1 MKPRKSNVTFSD
13 DAALEYIMALENP
26 HKVGWDS
33 KNRVWR
39 TPKEKGYDKN
49 QIAYGLDIRQD
60 HNPVV
65 YNFLKEKGRLKD
77 PWLTEGEA
85 TDLMAQLYADK
96 NGSVN
101 KAVEKMG
108 GNISQ
113 RGYNV
118 LRGMAWHGHPMK
130 QLLNPDSITGKAF
143 LRAIA
148 NGDRDLNSVFDAYYG
163 YGSNA
168 TQFADRIKADARQR
182 GSIIMET
189 LGDGNKRM
197 RFQPVPQWEP
207 QPLPQPI
214 PETQYP
220 LNGSQAPESIS
231 SWNAAQSPSATPTIP
246 SIQKLN
252 NERQKAVQGA
262 FQLPEVTVTGNR
274 RTSLLPRIPSLSDVM
289 QAYSPQ
295 NQLNRQLAQS
305 LGLDEFQNDLDV
317 MSDLFKFKN
326 GKLPKYDGGK
336 QVIGS
341 NVNMND
347 DGTFTDDYT
356 RVFDDLVVTP
366 KGPRI
371 KPGQLHKYQEPW
383 DDEKF
388 TNAVTLGGLN
398 NLSPAQ
404 WVGRLSDVVSTMNGN
419 MNLSTLSNRWLYGNP
434 GTFSISK
441 PLEKYS
447 EEHPNAANAA
457 NMLFDFWTLGGP
469 SILRNARN
477 INIKDTWREIDADHY
492 RMNDYY
498 VPEQLGGHEIDDFF
512 DTLFGSNRTSNIS
525 PLKQANKTVEEIKP
539 VNSTNVTNNSNIS
552 PVKNLEQ
559 DEPLSMI
566 DTPSYRDRRIFRQ
579 YEQDLPDIIHMEDE
593 WRNGGYQGSKPR
605 LLPYLQYS
613 NMSSEDAFKLIFGDA
628 RVDPETGRK
637 YFMVLPQYKDF
648 VTLRGVSK
656 PWGYSFSGV
665 QPSGAYDKSWASY
678 KDIPDEIKNGG
689 YLIVPDE
696 ASLQYALGTAAQP
709 VKNKV
714 IKPKLSKDRVD
725 WSDYKKQLRDKIN
738 EDWEQNGPLRSH
750 LQRSGITNP
759 DILMDYMI
767 TPEQAWNMSMK
778 DPGLNI
784 GQMLFNSQIE
794 DEIFRNGIFLKSFNQ
809 SLNKILKSRGYPGMQ
824 INTDNIIT
832 KGNVLNQVRHH
843 TNKTNATKKIMSA
856 AFHDVLK
863 RDQDAAKEFYTLVDN
878 KYDNAFASTNK
889 GVMYIPPK
897 TSNFGRTVSHEMG
910 HLEDMNVF
918 GDDPVYG
925 IVESTQ
931 NTITPRSTSDL
942 FKKAFDLSKLDESTA
957 KYFGGVFSNS
967 TEMAQRATQIADYLG
982 LKKGEP
988 ITPEKLRYAIDNYIK
1003 DTGMDNNMSEF
1014 FSTIKDIDAAAKWM
1028 SAFHKAVVPGAIS
1041 TATYKALQ
1049 PRKKKKQ

>member
-1 MKPRKSNVTFSD
+1 MKPRKYTPSKRVRNHIAKWEASD
-13 DAALEYIMALENP
+13 FAGQNAAFGGDAVGAKAIELMDMLGDKANAFTDNELDGLLSTYYNLSPRGFRKTLMPYI
-26 HKVGWDS
+26 D
-33 KNRVWR
+33 
-39 TPKEKGYDKN
+39 
-49 QIAYGLDIRQD
+49 AYAADQSDVNKKGLDLAMRDRWRIAAKKYQRGIRRRANADADLMGLSYQD
-60 HNPVV
+60 PIVEQPDVIKRTNMVV
-65 YNFLKEKGRLKD
+65 PEENTEPTWKGAENVSPYVTGKPIIKLQPRLKL
-77 PWLTEGEA
+77 PPIEE
-85 TDLMAQLYADK
+85 LMEDSAWEPSFRL
-96 NGSVN
+96 NP
-101 KAVEKMG
+101 
-108 GNISQ
+108 
-113 RGYNV
+113 RGY
-118 LRGMAWHGHPMK
+118 
-130 QLLNPDSITGKAF
+130 
-143 LRAIA
+143 
-148 NGDRDLNSVFDAYYG
+148 
-163 YGSNA
+163 
-168 TQFADRIKADARQR
+168 
-182 GSIIMET
+182 
-189 LGDGNKRM
+189 
-197 RFQPVPQWEP
+197 
-207 QPLPQPI
+207 
-214 PETQYP
+214 
-220 LNGSQAPESIS
+220 
-231 SWNAAQSPSATPTIP
+231 
-246 SIQKLN
+246 
-252 NERQKAVQGA
+252 
-262 FQLPEVTVTGNR
+262 
-274 RTSLLPRIPSLSDVM
+274 
-289 QAYSPQ
+289 
-295 NQLNRQLAQS
+295 
-305 LGLDEFQNDLDV
+305 
-317 MSDLFKFKN
+317 KN
-326 GKLPKYDGGK
+326 GKFPRYEGGK

-366 KGPRI
+366 EGPRI
-371 KPGQLHKYQEPW
+371 KPGQLYKYQEPW

-447 EEHPNAANAA
+447 AEHPNTANAA

-477 INIKDTWREIDADHY
+477 INIKDLWRQMDADHY
-492 RMNDYY
+492 RMNNHY
-498 VPEQLGGHEIDDFF
+498 VPEGYDYDIDDFF
-512 DTLFGSNRTSNIS
+512 ETLYGSNRTGNVS

-539 VNSTNVTNNSNIS
+539 VNSTDLTNN
-552 PVKNLEQ
+552 VKHLQQ

-566 DTPSYRDRRIFRQ
+566 DVSSYKDRRIFRE
-579 YEQDLPDIIHMEDE
+579 YEQNLPDIIHMEDA
-593 WRNGGYQGSKPR
+593 WRKGGYQGPRPR

-613 NMSSEDAFKLIFGDA
+613 NMSNEDAFKLLFGDA

-637 YFMVLPQYKDF
+637 YFMVLPQYRDF
-648 VTLRGVSK
+648 VTIKGGSK

-665 QPSGAYDKSWASY
+665 QPSGAYDKTWASY
-678 KDIPDEIKNGG
+678 HDIPAEIKNGE

-709 VKNKV
+709 VKNKI

-725 WSDYKKQLRDKIN
+725 WSDYKKQLSDKIN

-759 DILMDYMI
+759 DILTDYII

-778 DPGLNI
+778 NPGLNI
-784 GQMLFNSQIE
+784 GQALFNSQVE
-794 DEIFRNGIFLKSFNQ
+794 DEIFRNSIFLKSFNQ
-809 SLNKILKSRGYPGMQ
+809 SLNKVLKSHGYPEMQ

-832 KGNVLNQVRHH
+832 KRNVLNQVLHH
-843 TNKTNATKKIMSA
+843 TNKANATKKIMSA

-863 RDQDAAKEFYTLVDN
+863 RDPDAAKEFYTLVDN
-878 KYDNAFASTNK
+878 TYDNAFASTNN

-910 HLEDMNVF
+910 HLEDMNIF

-931 NTITPRSTSDL
+931 NTVAPRSTSAL
-942 FKKAFDLSKLDESTA
+942 FEKAFDLSKLDRSTA
-957 KYFGGVFSNS
+957 QYFGGALGNS
-967 TEMAQRATQIADYLG
+967 TEMVQRATQIADYLG

-988 ITPEKLRYAIDNYIK
+988 ITPEKLRYAINNYIK

-1028 SAFHKAVVPGAIS
+1028 SAFHKAVVPGAVS